1 MILIILRLLILVA
14 VLIFFV
20 TQIVVPAVRKRK
32 MFPMFNSRRNKAIK
46 DAIELNEEMDRI
58 EIQDESL
65 DKLYKNRN
73 KNYDH

>member
-1 MILIILRLLILVA
+1 
-14 VLIFFV
+14 
-20 TQIVVPAVRKRK
+20 
-32 MFPMFNSRRNKAIK
+32 MFPMFNSKRNKAIK

-65 DKLYKNRN
+65 DRLYKNRS